1 MKFFKSLVATAVLA
15 ASASAFATPVS
26 GNSLQNQINNLYG
39 GVGAS
44 PVSSAPNVQTDQA
57 AESGLF
63 QIEVSATA
71 SASIVFEL
79 AGFASTTT
87 FGIYDP
93 NAIGTRLE
101 LFSGAAGPG
110 VKKELVLTAGNV
122 FSTYQFNPGPPPS
135 ISDAAS
141 ATFSSGIFGYYIK
154 TPDNIFYSQAALNGG
169 DDHMVAYQGVGD
181 TIRLPGAPGTSFWGS
196 ESYLL
201 AWEDLP
207 FSQSDKDYDD
217 LGVYVTL
224 VKPVP
229 EPGSLAL
236 LGLGLAGLAAASRR
250 KQKQA

>member
-1 MKFFKSLVATAVLA
+1 VKIFKAMVTAAAVA

-26 GNSLQNQINNLYG
+26 GTSLQTQINNLYG
-39 GVGAS
+39 CVGCS
-44 PVSSAPNVQTDQA
+44 PLSSAPKVNTDQA
-57 AESGLF
+57 SESGLF

-71 SASIVFEL
+71 SATIIFEL

-87 FGIYDP
+87 FGIYDA
-93 NAIGTRLE
+93 NNIANTLQ

-110 VKKELVLTAGNV
+110 LKKELTLTPGNV
-122 FSTYQFNPGPPPS
+122 FSSYVFNPLPFPS
-135 ISDAAS
+135 ISDVS
-141 ATFSSGIFGYYIK
+141 QATFSGSTFGYYIT
-154 TPDNIFYSQAALNGG
+154 TPNNTFYSQAFRNGG

-181 TIRLPGAPGTSFWGS
+181 TIKLPGAPTTSFWGS

-207 FSQSDKDYDD
+207 LANSDRDYDD
-217 LGVYVTL
+217 LGIYVTL

-236 LGLGLAGLAAASRR
+236 LGLGLAGLAGVARR
-250 KQKQA
+250 KKKA

>member
-1 MKFFKSLVATAVLA
+1 MRFIKSFVAAAALAV
-15 ASASAFATPVS
+15 SASAFATPVS
-26 GNSLQNQINNLYG
+26 GTSLQNQINNLYG

-44 PVSSAPNVQTDQA
+44 SVSSAPNVQTDQA

-79 AGFASTTT
+79 AGFAPTTT

-93 NAIGTRLE
+93 NAIGTKLE
-101 LFSGAAGPG
+101 LFNGAAGPG
-110 VKKELVLTAGNV
+110 VKKELTLSLGNLFTTYRFDPLV
-122 FSTYQFNPGPPPS
+122 PPFAFDVSSAAFSTS
-135 ISDAAS
+135 
-141 ATFSSGIFGYYIK
+141 TFGYYIK
-154 TPDNIFYSQAALNGG
+154 TPNDIFYSQAYLNGG

-181 TIRLPGAPGTSFWGS
+181 TIRLPGAPANSFWGS

-207 FSQSDKDYDD
+207 LAGSDKDYDD